1 MLKNTRW
8 CLGGRGWATLRLG
21 LTWKWGL
28 ETHLA
33 SWRKSGS
40 ITLLNSEGSMTS
52 RISSSSFR
60 NITSLGLW
68 VLGQN
73 LRSPTITCEM
83 RRTRGSNCPSTFA
96 WFSRKPSYPPHHP
109 TPRWAQ
115 PAWPPRTAQ
124 VSLAWICFLG
134 VHRFSFFKEEAMSPV
149 GPHPPPST
157 RLQHSS
163 TGTDGQVLLTEMD
176 PGA

>member
-1 MLKNTRW
+1 M
-8 CLGGRGWATLRLG
+8 GDAGPS

-60 NITSLGLW
+60 NMTSLGLW

-73 LRSPTITCEM
+73 LRSPTITCEK
-83 RRTRGSNCPSTFA
+83 RRTWDKILTQHLPASTA
-96 WFSRKPSYPPHHP
+96 SLP
-109 TPRWAQ
+109 TP
-115 PAWPPRTAQ
+115 
-124 VSLAWICFLG
+124 S
-134 VHRFSFFKEEAMSPV
+134 
-149 GPHPPPST
+149 PHPDG
-157 RLQHSS
+157 HSS
-163 TGTDGQVLLTEMD
+163 GGLH
-176 PGA
+176 

>member
-1 MLKNTRW
+1 MLKTRLSF
-8 CLGGRGWATLRLG
+8 LGGRGWDVLGLG

-73 LRSPTITCEM
+73 LRRPTITCEK
-83 RRTRGSNCPSTFA
+83 RRT
-96 WFSRKPSYPPHHP
+96 
-109 TPRWAQ
+109 Q
-115 PAWPPRTAQ
+115 
-124 VSLAWICFLG
+124 
-134 VHRFSFFKEEAMSPV
+134 E
-149 GPHPPPST
+149 
-157 RLQHSS
+157 
-163 TGTDGQVLLTEMD
+163 
-176 PGA
+176 